1 MPRRTIAGMS
11 DTTHLL
17 LPWAATS
24 SPGSAQAWQGLA
36 LPQLERL
43 IRQLTPLA
51 ADVQDEACFS
61 PPHER
66 ALGRAL
72 GLGDADGRIAFAALH
87 AAQTGLAGAAK
98 PGDGWAFVT
107 PCHWQVRTDHV
118 TLSDPAG
125 LDLGDEESRALLAL
139 MAPWFAQDGMA
150 LHYEQP
156 GRWLA
161 SGPLLAEVATA
172 SLDRALQRDVRAW
185 LPHEAAAA
193 PLRRLHSEMQML
205 LYTHALTDAR
215 EARGLPPVN
224 AFWVHGSGALPAQLP
239 ASPPPQV
246 VESLRGPALREDWA
260 AWRSAWQALDAG
272 AVAQLAA
279 RAAQGQPVQITLCGE
294 RGALSWR
301 SAPRSLGQKISS
313 LFGRQRLSQL
323 REQL

>member
-1 MPRRTIAGMS
+1 MS

-17 LPWAATS
+17 VPWAATS
-24 SPGSAQAWQGLA
+24 SPGGDQAWQGLQ

-51 ADVQDEACFS
+51 PDVQDEACFS

-98 PGDGWAFVT
+98 PGDGWAFVI

-118 TLSDPAG
+118 TLSDPIG
-125 LDLGDEESRALLAL
+125 LELGEEESRALMAL

-156 GRWLA
+156 GRWLV
-161 SGPLLAEVATA
+161 SGALLAEVATA
-172 SLDRALQRDVRAW
+172 SMDRVVQRDVRAW
-185 LPHEAAAA
+185 LPPEDAAG

-205 LYTHALTDAR
+205 LYTHPLTDTR
-215 EARGLPPVN
+215 EARGQPPVN

-239 ASPPPQV
+239 ASEPPQV
-246 VESLRGPALREDWA
+246 VDALRGPALREDWA
-260 AWRSAWQALDAG
+260 AWRSAWEALDAG
-272 AVAQLAA
+272 PVAELAA

-313 LFGRQRLSQL
+313 IFGRQRLPQL